1 MRSVLVVCAV
11 LFLATTLRAQNA
23 DVNAERVSMDMQLL
37 QAIDGRAQLGS
48 MSVWPQSINTLQRQA
63 STSGDAF
70 GAYIDTYYDV
80 LLPETTG
87 DTLLAFGMH
96 RGRFRGVT
104 YADNIARTTLD
115 VGMMLRPGYAQDGST
130 SSSFLLARPS
140 VRIMGSMGGGL
151 GYALDLSNG
160 ARLRGAASVIRR
172 TDPTL
177 SRIQK
182 LSIDDSSFFDRYIGY
197 VQYQSDWLRIRYG
210 REAMQFGFS
219 PIDNF
224 VHSIDAPLLDGLLI
238 DVPYK
243 SFRFT
248 MTHSAANGTDTL
260 GKAVPGKFIATHR
273 VAFDPTPWLSMS
285 VSDMIVY
292 WGRGLDFAYLNP
304 LAFFV
309 SAGLGTPERNAN
321 DNSILAFDIAVR
333 PFNGTM
339 IYGSFIAD
347 DLGFSTVGDSSIV
360 GNNNKFAYQLGA
372 SQIIGGTPGS
382 SGRSLV
388 SVEYARI
395 DPFTFSHR
403 SINASYTT
411 LGAPIGYN
419 MQSNSDRIAFQLRH
433 WFTART
439 FVRLDLDYTRNGE
452 NLLDTNGKIIMGED
466 PRYPGSGFQV
476 PVGNVGGDIQRGD
489 GDFLYGNAFLR
500 GNVSHQRRLRL
511 WFSAEWMPNIFTDL
525 RIGYTNRNGG
535 NTPEDFFFGSLELRV
550 GY

>member
-1 MRSVLVVCAV
+1 
-11 LFLATTLRAQNA
+11 
-23 DVNAERVSMDMQLL
+23 
-37 QAIDGRAQLGS
+37 
-48 MSVWPQSINTLQRQA
+48 
-63 STSGDAF
+63 
-70 GAYIDTYYDV
+70 
-80 LLPETTG
+80 
-87 DTLLAFGMH
+87 
-96 RGRFRGVT
+96 
-104 YADNIARTTLD
+104 
-115 VGMMLRPGYAQDGST
+115 
-130 SSSFLLARPS
+130 
-140 VRIMGSMGGGL
+140 MGSMGGGL

-347 DLGFSTVGDSSIV
+347 DLSFSTVGDSSIA

-372 SQIIGGTPGS
+372 SQIIGGTAGS
-382 SGRSLV
+382 AGRSLV

-411 LGAPIGYN
+411 LGAPIGHN
-419 MQSNSDRIAFQLRH
+419 MQSNSDRIALQLRH

-452 NLLDTNGKIIMGED
+452 NLLDANGKIIMGED
-466 PRYPGSGFQV
+466 PRYPGSGIQV

-525 RIGYTNRNGG
+525 RVGYTNRNGG